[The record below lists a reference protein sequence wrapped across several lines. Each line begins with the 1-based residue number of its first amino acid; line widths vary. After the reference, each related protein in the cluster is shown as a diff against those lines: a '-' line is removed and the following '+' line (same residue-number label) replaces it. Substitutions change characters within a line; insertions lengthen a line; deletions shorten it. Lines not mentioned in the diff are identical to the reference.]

1 MPLTYGMEIN
11 KLYKTII
18 NQNILLIELSGKPRL
33 TEQLTVS
40 FSLMNIFLR
49 KIIYSDVLVCTY
61 YGHNIVLMIYY
72 WYSITQY

>member
-11 KLYKTII
+11 KLYKTVI
-18 NQNILLIELSGKPRL
+18 NQNILLIEPSGKPRL

-72 WYSITQY
+72 